1 MYTEFLDFLGGG
13 AITLMIT
20 LFSGATALQFQASV
34 KKPNRANLEEFRDS
48 LPMFLQ
54 QAYFSSKNSITLYT
68 RASNLEVIEFLLQ
81 STFYSS
87 LFVWVFAISCEIGIH
102 VIFSYIRY
110 LELGYIPLPNI
121 LSAFISFIVFLRISL
136 FGIKIKHG

>member
-1 MYTEFLDFLGGG
+1 MDIQLQDFVIVVVLTIPL
-13 AITLMIT
+13 A
-20 LFSGATALQFQASV
+20 LFTGATALQFQVSL
-34 KKPNRANLEEFRDS
+34 KKPNRSNLEEFRDS